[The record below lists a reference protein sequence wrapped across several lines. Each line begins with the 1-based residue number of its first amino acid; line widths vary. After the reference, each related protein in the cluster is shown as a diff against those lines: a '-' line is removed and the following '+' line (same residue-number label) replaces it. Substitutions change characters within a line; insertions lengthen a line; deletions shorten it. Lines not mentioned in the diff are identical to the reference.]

1 MSGFVVHIDASGIA
15 HAARMLGEAVLGAV
29 RVPGLVV
36 RRH

>member
-1 MSGFVVHIDASGIA
+1 MSGFVVHLDAPGIA

-29 RVPGLVV
+29 RVPALVA